1 MFNNEG
7 GRGPGF
13 WDGSRGAPVSRT
25 QVHTQMCKQMY
36 TPPRTHTN
44 THARGGRSVYPPP
57 PPSEPANGK
66 GRSWWTPRCYK
77 REFFSLCFPVRGP
90 ARTPLRERERPCP
103 SNHVRRWRACYSQL
117 PLVVLWCLSVWQT
130 ALFPSSETY
139 TTDNFFSVLS
149 ACAALFSL
157 KCFQFGSVLTAL
169 THPRSHSENALFTG

>member
-1 MFNNEG
+1 M
-7 GRGPGF
+7 
-13 WDGSRGAPVSRT
+13 RGAVAPGSGTGAGGPCVSPTHRCTHRCANRCTRHRVRT
-25 QVHTQMCKQMY
+25 Q
-36 TPPRTHTN
+36 TPT
-44 THARGGRSVYPPP
+44 RGGGVFTPP

-77 REFFSLCFPVRGP
+77 REFFSLCFLVRGP

-139 TTDNFFSVLS
+139 TTDIFFSVLS

>member
-1 MFNNEG
+1 MRSFNNEG
-7 GRGPGF
+7 GRGPGRL

-44 THARGGRSVYPPP
+44 THARRAECLPPRQSRPMGKADLGGLL
-57 PPSEPANGK
+57 AAIK
-66 GRSWWTPRCYK
+66 GS
-77 REFFSLCFPVRGP
+77 FFSLCFPVRGP

-130 ALFPSSETY
+130 ALFPSSATY
-139 TTDNFFSVLS
+139 TTDIFFSVLS

-157 KCFQFGSVLTAL
+157 KCFQFGSVLTTL